1 MNYRKIFYL
10 SIFLIILTVFLLFMF
25 CIFPA
30 LRAINLSSKELALR
44 RQELASIEFLAQS
57 FEDFEKN
64 FQFYEEGLA
73 EMDNLLQAE
82 SLIDPEIPVSFIN
95 FFKEEALN
103 LNLVLKISPVAFH
116 ENNNG
121 QWDYMV
127 FRIDGMGKFVDA
139 MKFLEKLENS
149 RWLIKETTFDISSV
163 RQVQGAEE
171 SKFGGDYV
179 EIYLSIEAYAKN

>member
-1 MNYRKIFYL
+1 
-10 SIFLIILTVFLLFMF
+10 
-25 CIFPA
+25 
-30 LRAINLSSKELALR
+30 
-44 RQELASIEFLAQS
+44 
-57 FEDFEKN
+57 
-64 FQFYEEGLA
+64 
-73 EMDNLLQAE
+73 
-82 SLIDPEIPVSFIN
+82 
-95 FFKEEALN
+95 EALN

>member
-1 MNYRKIFYL
+1 MNYKQTLYI
-10 SIFLIILTVFLLFMF
+10 SIFVIILAVLLLFVF

-30 LRAINLSSKELALR
+30 LKAIASSSKELALR

-95 FFKEEALN
+95 FFKEEAAN
-103 LNLVLKISPVAFH
+103 LNLVLKITPIAFN
-116 ENNNG
+116 ESKNE
-121 QWDYMV
+121 QWNYMS
-127 FRIDGMGKFVDA
+127 FRIDGKGKFVNI

-149 RWLIKETTFDISSV
+149 RWLIKETSLDISSTE
-163 RQVQGAEE
+163 QIQGEE
-171 SKFGGDYV
+171 EPIFGGDYA
-179 EIYLSIEAYAKN
+179 EIYLSIKAYAKN